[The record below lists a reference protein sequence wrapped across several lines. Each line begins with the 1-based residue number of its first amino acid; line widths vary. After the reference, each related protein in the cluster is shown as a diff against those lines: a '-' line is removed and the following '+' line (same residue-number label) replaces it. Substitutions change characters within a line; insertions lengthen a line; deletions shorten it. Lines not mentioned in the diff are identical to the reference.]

1 MRHKKP
7 APPLLQQ
14 NPKPPEPGDE
24 TEQEKTVRSIVTMTR
39 VLEQALDPNF
49 GVTPGQLCD
58 LCEMYLAL
66 MHLKKVTNEFWME
79 HMHRAT
85 GMMALAKNIEAEAR
99 LVRVEGLPAEAK
111 ATISGAIELS
121 MKEINE
127 LRGKLLDDVELLK
140 QVPLPGTPIH

>member
-1 MRHKKP
+1 
-7 APPLLQQ
+7 
-14 NPKPPEPGDE
+14 
-24 TEQEKTVRSIVTMTR
+24 MTK

-66 MHLKKVTNEFWME
+66 MHLKRVTNEFWME
-79 HMHRAT
+79 HMQRAT
-85 GMMALAKNIEAEAR
+85 VMMALAKGIESEAR
-99 LVRVEGLPAEAK
+99 LLNVAGIPPEAK
-111 ATISGAIELS
+111 ATLKGAVELS

-140 QVPLPGTPIH
+140 QLPLPGTPVH